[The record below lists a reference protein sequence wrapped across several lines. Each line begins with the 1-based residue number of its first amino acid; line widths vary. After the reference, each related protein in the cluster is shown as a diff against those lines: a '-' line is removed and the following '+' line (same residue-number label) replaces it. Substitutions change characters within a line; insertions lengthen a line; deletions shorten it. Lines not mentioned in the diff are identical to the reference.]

1 MSKRLQVILSDE
13 DMRDLQRIARQ
24 QKTTVADWVRR
35 ALLLARNRQPT
46 KDADKKIQVIRA
58 AAREAFPAAGIDA
71 MLAEIEAGY
80 LPARET

>member
-24 QKTTVADWVRR
+24 EKTTVADWVRR
-35 ALLLARNRQPT
+35 ALLSARNQKPT
-46 KDADKKIQVIRA
+46 KQAEKKIQVIRA
-58 AAREAFPAAGIDA
+58 AAQGSFPAAGIDA

-80 LPARET
+80 LPGRKP

>member
-13 DMRDLQRIARQ
+13 DMRDLQRIARL

-35 ALLLARNRQPT
+35 ALLSARNRQPT

-58 AAREAFPAAGIDA
+58 AARNSFPAADIEA

-80 LPARET
+80 LPGREP